1 MVWQLLRQLGRCSG
15 NCSCVALPS
24 CVPAGRPALLY
35 LLHPCSRP
43 PSDRH
48 GWRKC
53 KRIVGNNPCH
63 GVVHYPRLLLLAQLY
78 LLLPWSRN
86 FRHLTAM
93 DGGNAKGLSTA
104 PAHPCARGI
113 STSDLQG
120 RRKCRRIVG
129 NNPCHA
135 RQNNPCPVGRLHLEQ
150 SCEHGFER
158 IPLVVFA
165 PASAIASI
173 AAVWM
178 PTQRTASIRLAPPLD
193 YAAFLSQTI

>member
-1 MVWQLLRQLGRCSG
+1 MASATRSLLRQLGRCSRRDS
-15 NCSCVALPS
+15 NSYIRVVVL
-24 CVPAGRPALLY
+24 PALLY

-63 GVVHYPRLLLLAQLY
+63 GVVHCP
-78 LLLPWSRN
+78 N

-93 DGGNAKGLSTA
+93 DGGNAKELSTA

-150 SCEHGFER
+150 SCEHGFQR

-173 AAVWM
+173 AAIWM